1 MEHLHKTEEEI
12 KHKKIKIARSRSGVP
27 CLWES
32 LTVFD
37 DLVRSTIIYNS
48 KKEPKSAF
56 YINEGRDKQ
65 ALVPITVGDY
75 ISKAFEDKYGIAISV
90 FKITDISSMDNTAT
104 IIPIFRKS
112 SQLQS
117 WYNPDDLNGMIE
129 TTMKKLK
136 SKSVIAVKQE
146 KPSGR

>member
-1 MEHLHKTEEEI
+1 MEELHEEI
-12 KHKKIKIARSRSGVP
+12 KHKKIKIARSKSGVP

-32 LTVFD
+32 LTIFD
-37 DLVRSTIIYNS
+37 DLTRSTIIYNS

-56 YINEGRDKQ
+56 YINEERDKL
-65 ALVPITVGDY
+65 ALVPISPGDY
-75 ISKAFEDKYGIAISV
+75 ISKAFKDKYGIAISV

-117 WYNPDDLNGMIE
+117 WYNPDDLNTMIS
-129 TTMKKLK
+129 TTIDKLENK
-136 SKSVIAVKQE
+136 TVVAIKPE
-146 KPSGR
+146 KINGR